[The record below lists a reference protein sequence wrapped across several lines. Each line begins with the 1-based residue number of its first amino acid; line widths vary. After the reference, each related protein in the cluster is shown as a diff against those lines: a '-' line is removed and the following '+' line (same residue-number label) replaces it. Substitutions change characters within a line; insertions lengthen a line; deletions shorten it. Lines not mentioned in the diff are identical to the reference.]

1 MAAKFANIDEY
12 IRLFP
17 DEVQEILE
25 QIRRTIR
32 NAVPTADEVISYQ
45 MPTIRLDG
53 QRLVHF
59 AAWKHHV
66 AIYPPIPT
74 AEEPLEQERAV
85 PGRQGHGEVFAL
97 GAHSVR
103 RHRTTGD
110 LPGATA
116 LGRCGLRVRTDGSD
130 LPMSSAA

>member
-74 AEEPLEQERAV
+74 AEEPLEQELAPYRDAKGTV
-85 PGRQGHGEVFAL
+85 KFSLSDPIPYDVIERLVTFL
-97 GAHSVR
+97 VR
-103 RHRTTGD
+103 RR
-110 LPGATA
+110 L
-116 LGRCGLRVRTDGSD
+116 DGVD
-130 LPMSSAA
+130 